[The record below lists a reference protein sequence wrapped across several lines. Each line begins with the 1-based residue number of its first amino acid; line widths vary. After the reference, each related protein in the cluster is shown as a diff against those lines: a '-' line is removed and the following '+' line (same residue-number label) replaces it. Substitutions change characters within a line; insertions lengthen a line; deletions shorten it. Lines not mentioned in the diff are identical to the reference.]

1 MEENLIMD
9 FVMHTFCISYF
20 TESSAISLNLC
31 NNVNTACGYAEA
43 GSLLHF
49 LKKGD
54 GERSKFLYTTAL
66 DWVKK
71 HVPAEVAKHLVDF
84 SLGRDVFE
92 QGKWVS
98 FVKFGNEW
106 GI

>member
-1 MEENLIMD
+1 MRLRR
-9 FVMHTFCISYF
+9 SGK
-20 TESSAISLNLC
+20 SL
-31 NNVNTACGYAEA
+31 
-43 GSLLHF
+43 SF
-49 LKKGD
+49 SKKKGMVS
-54 GERSKFLYTTAL
+54 GASFLYTTAL

-98 FVKFGNEW
+98 FVKLGNEW
-106 GI
+106 GISKLSLFACFQQC